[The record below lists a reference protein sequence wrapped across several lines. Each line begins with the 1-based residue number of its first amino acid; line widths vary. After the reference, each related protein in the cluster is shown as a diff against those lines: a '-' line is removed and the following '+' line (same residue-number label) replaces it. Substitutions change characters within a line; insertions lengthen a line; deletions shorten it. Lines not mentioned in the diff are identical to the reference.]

1 MTASALWVA
10 FGAGMLAGIYV
21 YALWFE
27 PLPLAEEDEPVY
39 VSRHLRQYRRE
50 IKRLKKA
57 LAAAKARG
65 TMPSMS
71 SERSEEEES

>member
-57 LAAAKARG
+57 LASAQARG
-65 TMPSMS
+65 TMSSMTS
-71 SERSEEEES
+71 KRSEEES